1 MKMKAAIWCRHKD
14 DCIIGIGPN
23 IPWHISSDF
32 KRFKRVT
39 KGKSIVA
46 GQTTYESFPN
56 RTLPNRK
63 IYVMTF
69 DADYQVSD
77 KDNHFVVTNKKQLDV
92 LLNEE
97 LYISGGAS
105 IYRLFMTDI
114 ETAPDVIVDCCYQGE
129 IDASLTGQPVDVKS
143 CVEFMEKNYLPYTSS
158 ITEDN
163 VDVCLWVKNNT
174 QISQIQI
181 ADIWKRIVE
190 K

>member
-1 MKMKAAIWCRHKD
+1 MKAAIWCRHKG

-77 KDNHFVVTNKKQLDV
+77 KQNHFVVTNKSQLDL

-114 ETAPDVIVDCCYQGE
+114 ETAPDVIVDCCYHGD
-129 IDASLTGQPVDVKS
+129 IDTSLTGQPVDVKS